1 MASTTTNVD
10 YYAAGFDSA
19 GRRVCSLI
27 CDFNPNSSK
36 NADKITALL
45 NKVKATSD
53 DIAVAEIITADYF
66 NEYLNGKVRG
76 SDGKPTE
83 YIPPEPTAEE
93 KAASKQASL
102 DAEYTAAGLTPV
114 SWNFTTMPSEEWK
127 NGLGTAL
134 TLYAAGSGSWDDVV
148 SAFVDNWATEKALS
162 E

>member
-53 DIAVAEIITADYF
+53 DVDVAEIITSDYF

-76 SDGKPTE
+76 SDGKPTD

-93 KAASKQASL
+93 KKVAERAALETEYNSNKQDMLTALQAALLAGNDAAASSIKQNYKDMTEA
-102 DAEYTAAGLTPV
+102 YKTAVKEVG
-114 SWNFTTMPSEEWK
+114 
-127 NGLGTAL
+127 
-134 TLYAAGSGSWDDVV
+134 
-148 SAFVDNWATEKALS
+148 
-162 E
+162 

>member
-53 DIAVAEIITADYF
+53 DVDVAEIITSDYF

-76 SDGKPTE
+76 SDGKPTD

-93 KAASKQASL
+93 KKAAERAALETEYNSNKQDMLTALQAALLAGNDAAASSIKQDYKDMTEA
-102 DAEYTAAGLTPV
+102 YKTAVKEVG
-114 SWNFTTMPSEEWK
+114 
-127 NGLGTAL
+127 
-134 TLYAAGSGSWDDVV
+134 
-148 SAFVDNWATEKALS
+148 
-162 E
+162 

>member
-53 DIAVAEIITADYF
+53 DVDVAEIITSDYF

-76 SDGKPTE
+76 SDGKPTD
-83 YIPPEPTAEE
+83 YILPEPTAEE
-93 KAASKQASL
+93 KKAAERAALETEYNSNKQDMLTALQAALLAGNDAAASSIKQDYKDMTEA
-102 DAEYTAAGLTPV
+102 YKTAVKEVG
-114 SWNFTTMPSEEWK
+114 
-127 NGLGTAL
+127 
-134 TLYAAGSGSWDDVV
+134 
-148 SAFVDNWATEKALS
+148 
-162 E
+162 

>member
-36 NADKITALL
+36 NADKIMALL

-53 DIAVAEIITADYF
+53 DVDVVEIITSDYF

-76 SDGKPTE
+76 SDGNPTD

-93 KAASKQASL
+93 KKAAERAALETEYNSNKQDMLTALQAALPAGNDDAASSIKQDYKDMTEA
-102 DAEYTAAGLTPV
+102 YKAAV
-114 SWNFTTMPSEEWK
+114 EEV
-127 NGLGTAL
+127 G
-134 TLYAAGSGSWDDVV
+134 
-148 SAFVDNWATEKALS
+148 
-162 E
+162 